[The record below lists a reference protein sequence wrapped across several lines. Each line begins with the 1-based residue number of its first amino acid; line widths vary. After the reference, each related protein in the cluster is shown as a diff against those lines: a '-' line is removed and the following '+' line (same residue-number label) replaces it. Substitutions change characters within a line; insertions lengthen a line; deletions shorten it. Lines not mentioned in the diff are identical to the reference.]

1 LKSVTRPFKAA
12 DNYNNLKTGE
22 EKMKHFRQIP
32 VIAAVILAACGGG
45 SSDSGGGGGS
55 GSTEFAGTYNGS
67 ETLTITLLGEA
78 ETGTAPLTI
87 TINQNGSVTVN
98 DSAGL
103 VYTGTMSGSAFTASG
118 TTEDLTNPEVPGIVC
133 TISQS
138 YQGTVNGS
146 TAEGTTSGT
155 LNCTDGSSDI
165 NGSLSGTFTATS

>member
-1 LKSVTRPFKAA
+1 
-12 DNYNNLKTGE
+12 
-22 EKMKHFRQIP
+22 MKHFRQLP

-45 SSDSGGGGGS
+45 SSDGGGGGGS
-55 GSTEFAGTYNGS
+55 TLFAGTYNGS
-67 ETLTITLLGEA
+67 ETLTITLLGET

-103 VYTGTMSGSAFTASG
+103 VYTGTMNGADFTASG
-118 TTEDLTNPEVPGIVC
+118 TTENLTDPEVPGIVC
-133 TISQS
+133 TVSQS
-138 YQGTVNGS
+138 YQGTVNGN

-165 NGSLSGTFTATS
+165 NGSLSGTFTGTS